1 MEFRNNVTAWCGLR
15 MQCTPL
21 APLLALVAW
30 RLHVACCMLHAAVQ
44 PAPIASV
51 RHVRFAHLPRFA
63 SPPVTHMHA
72 RTHPTLVPWVRP
84 SLRGIRQCSNFGGAL
99 RTCAIARTTEWPT
112 VPPRC
117 TSRHAAHPRCSARQ
131 GPLAGRTM
139 AVWLTP
145 ISIDPVDSRQGS
157 RCRCRRAVGGERRA
171 VCKYGVIHRGN
182 HHAEHGSLTSTAS
195 RAVLPTLMRRWTT
208 IAHACSHHVRLD
220 SAEASLSG
228 SGDERPRQLR

>member
-1 MEFRNNVTAWCGLR
+1 M
-15 MQCTPL
+15 
-21 APLLALVAW
+21 
-30 RLHVACCMLHAAVQ
+30 LHVAVQ

-51 RHVRFAHLPRFA
+51 RHVRFAHFPRFA
-63 SPPVTHMHA
+63 SPPHTCTRACAAHTH
-72 RTHPTLVPWVRP
+72 HPLYPGYALP
-84 SLRGIRQCSNFGGAL
+84 SGEY
-99 RTCAIARTTEWPT
+99 AIAAISAVLCVLAQSLAPQSGL
-112 VPPRC
+112 P
-117 TSRHAAHPRCSARQ
+117 SRPAAHHGTPRTFSRCSARQ
-131 GPLAGRTM
+131 GPLVGRTV

-145 ISIDPVDSRQGS
+145 ISIDPADSRQGS

-195 RAVLPTLMRRWTT
+195 RAVLPTPMCRWTT
-208 IAHACSHHVRLD
+208 IARACSHHVRLD